1 LPDNY
6 QLSDPTEKYS
16 YRQLSLDYDQRP
28 HAVIILYSALKIN
41 DKVSLHKL
49 MDNCKRIV
57 ERFKFDPLIL
67 LTKCDMD
74 IEHFNIKNY
83 YDTGT
88 IFSKAEEF

>member
-1 LPDNY
+1 LSKIYINESKKIKVCDTFGWGDEHFRNVSDLLLAGKLPDNY

-16 YRQLSLDYDQRP
+16 YRQLNLDYDQRP

-57 ERFKFDPLIL
+57 ERF
-67 LTKCDMD
+67 
-74 IEHFNIKNY
+74 
-83 YDTGT
+83 
-88 IFSKAEEF
+88 